1 MKFREKSLIINK
13 LLLAGQY
20 VLNLVDI
27 GSDLYIYII
36 PIYVSPDLRSNCC
49 RRHIF
54 HPLCLLRHLLK
65 VMQIESDLD
74 IDCI

>member
-27 GSDLYIYII
+27 GSDLYIYN
-36 PIYVSPDLRSNCC
+36 S
-49 RRHIF
+49 HICIARF
-54 HPLCLLRHLLK
+54 K
-65 VMQIESDLD
+65 V
-74 IDCI
+74 